1 MMRALRFFTVLVLI
15 AACFA
20 AGLYGAPMGRA
31 AHARW
36 FPEPAFRTGDYSQLH
51 AEAGSTV
58 VLFST
63 STCPY
68 CKKTRELLNDAHVSF
83 VDYDIESSDTGKAKF
98 KQLGGVGVPL
108 LYVGDRE
115 IHGFRE
121 VAIKDA
127 LAQLGKERAP
137 NT

>member
-1 MMRALRFFTVLVLI
+1 MRTLRFLTLLVVI
-15 AACFA
+15 ATCFV
-20 AGLYGAPMGRA
+20 AGLYGAPLGRSA
-31 AHARW
+31 YARL
-36 FPEPAFRTGDYSQLH
+36 FPEPAFRIGDYSKLH
-51 AEAGSTV
+51 DEAGSTV

-68 CKKTRELLNDAHVSF
+68 CKKTRELLNGAHVSF
-83 VDYDIESSDTGKAKF
+83 VDYDIESSEAGKAKF

-108 LYVGDRE
+108 LYVGNRE

-127 LAQLGKERAP
+127 LAQLVQKRAP

>member
-1 MMRALRFFTVLVLI
+1 MRALRFFTLLVLI
-15 AACFA
+15 TACFA

-31 AHARW
+31 AYARL

-68 CKKTRELLNDAHVSF
+68 CKQTRELLNSAHVSF
-83 VDYDIESSDTGKAKF
+83 VDYDIEKDTGKAKF

-108 LYVGDRE
+108 LYIGDRE

-121 VAIKDA
+121 VVIKDA